1 MVLHAVKEA
10 RAQRF
15 NLAVMWLDIA
25 NTYGSIPHKLIV
37 FLLYIDMV
45 SLLSGSDSLKHI
57 AKGFSINNFLNQ
69 QLVLG
74 IDINGE
80 FLLAALFLLLAG
92 MNIILE
98 YSLQAGVPQF
108 TTNNT
113 ALPVLRAFMGDLS
126 LMSSTVSGSQTLLSW
141 CKTALT

>member
-1 MVLHAVKEA
+1 
-10 RAQRF
+10 
-15 NLAVMWLDIA
+15 
-25 NTYGSIPHKLIV
+25 
-37 FLLYIDMV
+37 MV

-57 AKGFSINNFLNQ
+57 TKGFSINNFLNQ

-74 IDINGE
+74 IDINRE
-80 FLLAALFLLLAG
+80 YLLAALFLLLAG